1 MFADRRRRA
10 GRYLEWKVGLFTL
23 AAALT
28 IAGMYLEARWMTGL
42 AIAVLASAM
51 LLRFL
56 PGGREVEEWDDEDEE
71 DDEDVAA
78 PGSEADP
85 EAR

>member
-10 GRYLEWKVGLFTL
+10 GRFLEWKVGLFCV
-23 AAALT
+23 AAVLT

-42 AIAVLASAM
+42 AIVVLASAM

-56 PGGREVEEWDDEDEE
+56 PGGRKVDEFGDDDDWQDDEHQE
-71 DDEDVAA
+71 
-78 PGSEADP
+78 GQ
-85 EAR
+85 